1 MEFCRKYAGA
11 LLAAFALSAPHIAAH
26 AGTGLLTAADEH
38 TLARWL
44 GEERVSLK
52 NVFTK
57 QAGST
62 AADFHAS
69 ADGKGRTIVVM
80 EATNKAGQSFL
91 LGGYNPRA
99 WASSG
104 GYSITDPDSS
114 RTAFL
119 FNLSTG
125 RVHRQMLNVSNV
137 EALGSY
143 QALNEAGLGPTFGW
157 GHDLQMSGDLTTG
170 YSLLYSYADATLSD
184 MNLSIADGRFYHGMD
199 DLHYGRVEVY
209 TVSAVPEPA
218 QVMLL
223 LAGMGALLVMRRRA

>member
-1 MEFCRKYAGA
+1 MEFSRKRAGA
-11 LLAAFALSAPHIAAH
+11 VLAAFALMGTHIAAH
-26 AGTGLLTAADEH
+26 ADVGLLTAADEQR
-38 TLARWL
+38 LASWL
-44 GEERVSLK
+44 GESHVSLK

-91 LGGYNPRA
+91 LGGYNPQA

-104 GYSITDPDSS
+104 GYSMTDPDSS

-125 RVHRQMLNVSNV
+125 RIHRQMLNVSNV

-143 QALNEAGLGPTFGW
+143 QALNEAGIGPTFGW

-170 YSLLYSYADATLSD
+170 YSLLYSYADASLSD
-184 MNLSIADGRFYHGMD
+184 MNLSIADGLAYRGMD

-209 TVSAVPEPA
+209 TISAVPEPA
-218 QVMLL
+218 QVLL
-223 LAGMGALLVMRRRA
+223 LAAGLGALLVARRRG